1 MIFLS
6 YFDGKFVGPEEAKLP
21 VSDLIIQR
29 GVGVFEALASINLK
43 PLMLTPHME
52 RFMNSAKSL
61 NMVNL
66 PDVELM
72 KSVVRE
78 GIAKVGHDVRVRT
91 FLTGGDTFDKATG
104 TFPNPRFFVLF
115 EDAEFMTPEDFEKGK
130 ILEPIHSGRLDP
142 SVKST
147 NYQTTFGLPEEAFDV
162 LYCPDGEIT
171 EAGHSNFFL
180 VLKNNTIVTAPL
192 SRVLKGTTRTAILEL
207 ARKEGYTVEERCPL
221 WSELAS
227 PNATEAFVTGS
238 IKMVVPIVKVGGTV
252 IGDGK
257 TGPVTRKLYELYRKH
272 IEQWLE

>member
-29 GVGVFEALASINLK
+29 GVGVFEALASINLR

-52 RFMNSAKSL
+52 RFFNSAKSL
-61 NMVNL
+61 KMVNL
-66 PDVELM
+66 PDVELI

-78 GIAKVGHDVRVRT
+78 GIKKVGHDVRIRT

-104 TFPNPRFFVLF
+104 TFPSPRFFVLF
-115 EDAEFMTPEDFEKGK
+115 EDAEFTTPEEFDKGK
-130 ILEPIHSGRLDP
+130 ILEPIHNGRLEP

-147 NYQTTFGLPEEAFDV
+147 NYQTTFGIPEEAYDV
-162 LYCPDGEIT
+162 LYCPDGEVT
-171 EAGHSNFFL
+171 EAGHANFFL

-207 ARKEGYTVEERCPL
+207 ARKEGFNVEERCPL
-221 WSELAS
+221 WTELVS

-238 IKMVVPIVKVGGTV
+238 IKMVVPIVKIGSTV
-252 IGDGK
+252 IGNGK
-257 TGPVTRKLYELYRKH
+257 TGPVTRKLYELYMKN

>member
-6 YFDGKFVGPEEAKLP
+6 YFDGKFVEPEEAKLP

-72 KSVVRE
+72 KKVVRE
-78 GIAKVGHDVRVRT
+78 GIAKVGRDVRIRT
-91 FLTGGDTFDKATG
+91 FLTGGDTFDKTTG
-104 TFPNPRFFVLF
+104 TFPEPRFFVLF
-115 EDAEFMTPEDFEKGK
+115 EDAEFTTPEEFEKGK
-130 ILEPIHSGRLDP
+130 ILEPIHNGRLEP

-147 NYQTTFGLPEEAFDV
+147 NYQTTFGIPEEAYDV
-162 LYCPDGEIT
+162 LYCPDGEVT
-171 EAGHSNFFL
+171 EAGHANFFL

-221 WSELAS
+221 WTELVS

-238 IKMVVPIVKVGGTV
+238 IKMVVPIVKIGSTV
-252 IGDGK
+252 IGNGK
-257 TGPVTRKLYELYRKH
+257 TGPVTRKLYELYMKN

>member
-66 PDVELM
+66 PDVEFM